1 MIVEKLGV
9 NTTSPKVTFDH
20 SNKKGDFYDVSFT
33 ILNPKSFKPDILKE
47 WLHSLTLVGW
57 DFNATYV
64 R

>member
-1 MIVEKLGV
+1 LIVEKLGV
-9 NTTSPKVTFDH
+9 NTTSPKVTFDR

-33 ILNPKSFKPDILKE
+33 ILNPKSFKLDILKE

-57 DFNATYV
+57 DINATSV